1 MPCGSSFFTILYVF
15 ARPMILSIW
24 CRFVAILRC
33 LTTFCVSSWPFPF
46 NIRSFYLNVSC
57 LYPTTII
64 YEHKIWMRANSWIQN
79 KPQENN
85 EPHHSNIKMHFFS
98 INCTINFAHSTRTIR
113 SSTTADDY
121 KKHLA
126 YELQTFTLR
135 YTLCKN
141 ISIHPFTRLFGQI
154 LVRVMKSGCPPFWI
168 AISTEISPFLLTTS
182 AV

>member
-1 MPCGSSFFTILYVF
+1 MPCGSSFFIILYVF

-24 CRFVAILRC
+24 CRFVGILRC

-113 SSTTADDY
+113 SRKTADDY
-121 KKHLA
+121 KNIWHMNCKHSNYAIL
-126 YELQTFTLR
+126 FVR
-135 YTLCKN
+135 
-141 ISIHPFTRLFGQI
+141 ISRI